1 MDFFKRMRLT
11 HQISAVI
18 LFTLAMGVG
27 VTISTLKGMAD
38 GGAMLSGMHGDQVYH
53 QILLKGMIDNYAVA
67 IVDAA
72 HKARDG
78 ALTMEQAHAGIATAA
93 ADSAERWKEFL
104 ASEIDSEERSLVDDA
119 ERIFAAAEKATDD
132 LTEILEREDRAA
144 LTRFAAVTMYPAIDP
159 LTEVLSKLINHQ
171 AKAAQAVVD
180 EAARDLR
187 FHTVS
192 GIGALVGSA
201 LVAFLLTRLIA
212 RLVTQK
218 LGGDPSVV
226 SAVASRIAKND
237 LDFEITI
244 APGISGSALNALDQ
258 MREKLA
264 HAAGLNADARGQIEA
279 ISRAQAVIEF
289 DLDGTIRTAN
299 DNFLATVGYSLSEIQ
314 GKHHRMFIEPE
325 HARSADYSAFWASL
339 GRGEFQAA
347 EYKRIGKGGR
357 EIWIQATYNPIL
369 DETGRP
375 QKVVNFATDIT
386 TQVAEKRRL
395 EEGVDHLLQV
405 TRAASDG
412 DLTVRVELS
421 GDDAVGRM
429 GRSVSSL
436 LENLRESMSTIGGHT
451 QALASASE
459 ELSAVSQQMAANAEE
474 TSTQA
479 STVSAASTQVNQ
491 NIQTVAAGTEEMT
504 VSIREIATNASE
516 ASKVATAA
524 VDVAANTS
532 ATIKK
537 LGDSSAEIGQVIK
550 VITSIAQQ
558 TNLLAL
564 NATIEAA
571 RAGEAGKGFAVV
583 ANEVKELAKE
593 TAKATENISQR
604 IETIQADTQA
614 AVEATAEI
622 ASIIGRINEIQT
634 TIAAAVEEQTA
645 TTNEIGRTVAE
656 AAKGTEEITSN
667 ISGVATASEDT
678 TRGASDINKASA
690 ELATMA
696 AELQGAVARYRYE
709 GHAR

>member
-1 MDFFKRMRLT
+1 MRLT
-11 HQISAVI
+11 QQISAVI
-18 LFTLAMGVG
+18 LLTLVMGILATVA
-27 VTISTLKGMAD
+27 TLKGMSD
-38 GGAMLSGMHGDQVYH
+38 VGDMLRTMHGDQVH
-53 QILLKGMIDNYAVA
+53 DQLQLKAMTDNYAVL

-78 ALTMEQAHAGIATAA
+78 ALTMEEARVGIANALDESTQQWQAYTSSELDDEERALVEENNRAIATAGQA
-93 ADSAERWKEFL
+93 ISDLSA
-104 ASEIDSEERSLVDDA
+104 
-119 ERIFAAAEKATDD
+119 
-132 LTEILEREDRAA
+132 ILGRGDRAE
-144 LTRFAAVTMYPAIDP
+144 LTRFAATRLYPAIDTVTDY
-159 LTEVLSKLINHQ
+159 LTKLINHQ
-171 AKAAQAVVD
+171 SNVAQTLVE
-180 EAARDLR
+180 EANADLE
-187 FHTVS
+187 FHTVT
-192 GIGALVGSA
+192 GIGALIATG
-201 LVAFLLTRLIA
+201 LVSFFLTWMITRTVN
-212 RLVTQK
+212 RK
-218 LGGDPSVV
+218 LGGDPSEVG
-226 SAVASRIAKND
+226 AVATRIAGG
-237 LDFEITI
+237 DFDFAISIPAGIT
-244 APGISGSALNALDQ
+244 GSALNALDE
-258 MREKLA
+258 MRGKLA
-264 HAAGLNADARGQIEA
+264 AAEEISADAKGQIAA
-279 ISRAQAVIEF
+279 IGKSQAVIEF

-299 DNFLATVGYSLSEIQ
+299 DNFVSAMGYSLSEIQ
-314 GKHHRMFIEPE
+314 GKHHRMFVDRE
-325 HARSADYSAFWASL
+325 HANSSEYASLWSTL
-339 GRGEFQAA
+339 GRGESLSG
-347 EYKRIGKGGR
+347 EYKRITKAGR
-357 EIWIQATYNPIL
+357 EIWIQASYNPIF
-369 DETGRP
+369 DERGKP
-375 QKVVNFATDIT
+375 FKVVKYATDIT
-386 TQVAEKRRL
+386 AQVVAKRRL
-395 EEGVDHLLQV
+395 ESGVDHLLAV
-405 TRAASDG
+405 TAAASNG
-412 DLTVRVELS
+412 DLTVEVEVK
-421 GDDAVGRM
+421 GEDPIGRM
-429 GRSVSSL
+429 GTSIAEML
-436 LENLRESMSTIGGHT
+436 ANLRDSMSTIGGHT

-491 NIQTVAAGTEEMT
+491 NIQSVAAGTEEMT
-504 VSIREIATNASE
+504 VSIREIASNASE
-516 ASKVATAA
+516 ASKVATSA
-524 VDVAANTS
+524 VEVAANTS

-593 TAKATENISQR
+593 TAKATENISLR

-622 ASIIGRINEIQT
+622 AAIIGRINEIQT

-696 AELQGAVARYRYE
+696 AELQSAVARYRFE
-709 GHAR
+709 GRAR